1 LFSAHSADRYR
12 FAQQWPSLLNHFVRA
27 QYDPLLA
34 DFAAGET
41 LAQFNAGSYATV
53 PEAIARRSGKYD

>member
-1 LFSAHSADRYR
+1 VPILRIVIGLR
-12 FAQQWPSLLNHFVRA
+12 NNGRRLLNHFVRA

-41 LAQFNAGSYATV
+41 LAQFNAESYATV
-53 PEAIARRSGKYD
+53 PEAIAGRSGKRD